1 MNTKTTRTKKKNI
14 IKKILGLNKF
24 ILINIIVLGFFTL
37 FYGIRLIYFYKLEN
51 PRIKKNEDLY
61 KLVTMK
67 KNIVKI
73 GDGLYKEKDEY
84 IYKGKNV
91 DNYVKYSGRIWR
103 IVKTVDKNI
112 KLIASDID
120 TSLVWGVNTNYSDS
134 LVRKY
139 LNTKTQVKSYYDSL
153 SNKDILID
161 TETCIDNY
169 NEGDYTC
176 NEKVK
181 DKVGLISIYEYQD
194 AGGLNSYLNIGKYFW
209 TSNVSDDNKTWY
221 VYKEGTLNNNSYSGK
236 TYFVYGVRPTITIKG
251 DTKVLK
257 GVGTK
262 DDPYD
267 IDIPTSNVLSG
278 KRVGEYVKYSNYTWR
293 IIETDENYVKVVL
306 NGVIE
311 KDNEKYAPS
320 FGSSSYMDLQSSM
333 GRYLNNE
340 FFNTLDKEYILNHE
354 FNLGRYD
361 KTYKYDYEKVTEYKE
376 NMYIGLLQ
384 IGELFMNDFDNC
396 FMMARTITS
405 DRTIYQ
411 VLPEGKVYAG
421 SLSDER
427 YIRPTMYLK
436 ADLSV
441 SGDGTVDNPYTIG

>member
-1 MNTKTTRTKKKNI
+1 MNTKKKKKNKQI
-14 IKKILGLNKF
+14 DINKF
-24 ILINIIVLGFFTL
+24 ILINVIVLGFFTL
-37 FYGIRLIYFYKLEN
+37 FYGCRLIYFYSLEN

-73 GDGLYKEKDEY
+73 GDGLYKEKDSY

-112 KLIASDID
+112 KLIANDID
-120 TSLVWGVNTNYSDS
+120 TSLVWGVNTSYADS
-134 LVRKY
+134 LIRNY
-139 LNTKTQVKSYYDSL
+139 LNNDTTIKSYYESL
-153 SNKDILID
+153 SNKEFLVDN
-161 TETCIDNY
+161 ETCIDNY
-169 NEGDYTC
+169 NNGDYTC
-176 NEKVK
+176 NEKVT

-209 TSNVSDDNKTWY
+209 TSNISDDNKAWY

-236 TYFVYGVRPTITIKG
+236 TYFIYGVRPTITIKG
-251 DTKVLK
+251 DTKVVK
-257 GVGTK
+257 GSGTI
-262 DDPYD
+262 DDPFD
-267 IDIPTSNVLSG
+267 IDLQTTNVLNS

-293 IIETDENYVKVVL
+293 IIEKDTEYVKVVL
-306 NGVIE
+306 DGVIE

-320 FGSSSYMDLQSSM
+320 FGNTNYMDMSSKI
-333 GRYLNNE
+333 GQYLNNE
-340 FFNTLDKEYILNHE
+340 FYNTLDKEYILKHD

-361 KTYKYDYEKVTEYKE
+361 KTYKYDYQKVTEYKE
-376 NMYIGLLQ
+376 SLYIGLLQ
-384 IGELFMNDFDNC
+384 MGELFINDYDNV

-436 ADLSV
+436 PDLSV
-441 SGDGTVDNPYTIG
+441 TGDGTRENPYMIG